1 MKARDRYS
9 QLTRGRTQFLHTA
22 VECSRLTLPYLIQED
37 LSSRPEHQKLH
48 TPWQSVGAKSTVNLA
63 AKLMLAL
70 LPPQTSFFKL
80 QIRDDKIG
88 TEIDP
93 AVKSEL
99 DLSFAK
105 MERMVMD
112 YINASSDR
120 VVVHQALK
128 HLIVSGNA
136 LIFMGKDGLKNYP
149 LNRYVVNRD
158 GNGNICEVVTK
169 ELISRRILSQ
179 DLPELLLPSSP
190 NSPGDDGYKTGSDD
204 QDVEVYTYVRKDESS
219 GRWTWHQEAFDKV
232 IPGSRSTAPK
242 NASPWLVLR
251 FNTVDGEDYGRGRV
265 EEFLGDI
272 RSLEGLSQAIVEGSA
287 AASKVVF
294 LVSPSSTTKPK
305 TIADA
310 GNGAIVQGRPDDV
323 GVIQVGKTADFRTA
337 AEQMQQLE
345 RRINEAFLVLQVR
358 QSERTTAEEVRL
370 TQMEL
375 EQQLGGLFSL
385 LTVEFLV
392 PYLNRTLHILQRTQQ
407 LPKIPKDLVRPEIVA
422 GVNALGRG
430 QDQQSLVQFISTI
443 AQTMGPEVIGK
454 FLDPGEYIKRLAAAS
469 GIEVLNLVK
478 SPETMEAEKQQQM
491 QQMQQQM
498 LLQQA
503 GQLAG
508 SPMAD
513 PSKNPSLG
521 RSLNDGYDQLTGN
534 ANEAKPPPEGTGQE
548 APTQITE
555 GLET

>member
-1 MKARDRYS
+1 MKARDRYT
-9 QLTRGRTQFLHTA
+9 QLTRGRSQFLDTA
-22 VECSRLTLPYLIQED
+22 VECSRLTLPYLVQED
-37 LSSRPEHQKLH
+37 LTSRPTHQKLH
-48 TPWQSVGAKSTVNLA
+48 TPWQSVGSKSVVNLA

-80 QIRDDKIG
+80 QVRDDKLDG
-88 TEIDP
+88 SEIP
-93 AVKSEL
+93 AEVRSEL
-99 DLSFAK
+99 DLTFSK
-105 MERMVMD
+105 LERMVMD

-149 LNRYVVNRD
+149 LQRYVVNRD
-158 GNGNICEVVTK
+158 GNGNICEIVTK
-169 ELISRRILSQ
+169 ELISRKMLGT
-179 DLPELLLPSSP
+179 DLPEPLP

-204 QDVEVYTYVRKDESS
+204 QDVEVYTYVRLDDN
-219 GRWTWHQEAFDKV
+219 GRWVWHQEALDM
-232 IPGSRSTAPK
+232 ILPGSRSTAPK
-242 NASPWLVLR
+242 NTSPWLVLR

-272 RSLEGLSQAIVEGSA
+272 RSLEGLSQALVEGSA

-305 TIADA
+305 TIAEA

-337 AEQMQQLE
+337 AEQMINLE
-345 RRINEAFLVLQVR
+345 KRISEAFLVLQVR

-392 PYLNRTLHILQRTQQ
+392 PYLNRTLHILQRTNI
-407 LPKIPKDLVRPEIVA
+407 LPKLPKDLVRPEIVA

-430 QDQQSLVQFISTI
+430 QDQQSLVAFIQTI
-443 AQTMGPEVIGK
+443 AQTMGPEVMAQ
-454 FLDPGEYIKRLAAAS
+454 FLDPGEYIKRLAAS
-469 GIEVLNLVK
+469 QGIDTLNLVK
-478 SPETMEAEKQQQM
+478 TAETMEQEKQQSIQE
-491 QQMQQQM
+491 QQQAALM
-498 LLQQA
+498 QQA

-508 SPMAD
+508 SPMMD
-513 PSKNPSLG
+513 PSKNPAIG
-521 RSLNDGYDQLTGN
+521 RSLNDGYDQLTGQD
-534 ANEAKPPPEGTGQE
+534 AEQTIPPDEGEDEEAGIPP
-548 APTQITE
+548 
-555 GLET
+555 GL